1 MKDRFERVCG
11 KLISQT
17 FRVINPIKKKI
28 INTDCEVHLFIQS
41 NALDI
46 LKEETPLMK
55 LGSPEDIAKCALF
68 LASEGGDFLTG
79 QVISPN
85 GGFVI

>member
-1 MKDRFERVCG
+1 MKDRFERDCG

-46 LKEETPLMK
+46 LRGEGYDKQVQFYKNYEPYINRGLVWADQDFR
-55 LGSPEDIAKCALF
+55 SYFHFYNF
-68 LASEGGDFLTG
+68 LVR
-79 QVISPN
+79 Q
-85 GGFVI
+85 